1 MGATV
6 TKPTSAPPDSATTI
20 VALGTNSSRQRAR
33 HHATRAAKSIA
44 GYAYELIHEGSAKA
58 RTTSWAPE
66 GGGVVKQVLARHWT
80 SLAAA
85 KDKITGKKAE

>member
-1 MGATV
+1 MMLTSDNTYHGFRKMSLPPGV
-6 TKPTSAPPDSATTI
+6 T
-20 VALGTNSSRQRAR
+20 R
-33 HHATRAAKSIA
+33 KSIA
-44 GYAYELIHEGSAKA
+44 GYAYELIHEGSRKP

-85 KDKITGKKAE
+85 KDKIAGKKAE